1 MKKRIAI
8 LFLVIIYAVG
18 FVGIGLGL
26 MPDLV
31 YGTPVN
37 LLISL
42 VVVLFFDTHK
52 AKSLLWCGLLVFIL
66 GYGIEVIGIQ
76 TGKIFGTYSYGDILG
91 FKLWNTPLMIGI
103 NWLLLVIT
111 AGNLV
116 DQIFSKNSQYLKI
129 VIAATLMLFLDYL
142 IEPVAIHWTMWV
154 WENIEVPLQNY
165 IAWWLIAAVMFTIY
179 YYFLG
184 KQVNKVASAVFII
197 QVGFFALLN
206 LVI

>member
-1 MKKRIAI
+1 MRERLAI

-18 FVGIGLGL
+18 FAGIGLGL
-26 MPDLV
+26 IPDLV
-31 YGTPVN
+31 YGTPIN
-37 LLISL
+37 LLLSL
-42 VVVLFFDTHK
+42 AIVLFFDTHK
-52 AKSLLWCGLLVFIL
+52 TKSLLWSGVLVFTL
-66 GYGIEVIGIQ
+66 GYGIEVLGVQ
-76 TGKIFGTYSYGDILG
+76 TGKIFGVYSYGDILG
-91 FKLWNTPLMIGI
+91 FKMLGTPLMIGV
-103 NWLLLVIT
+103 NWLLLVIA

-116 DQIFSKNSQYLKI
+116 DQIFSKSNRYLKI
-129 VIAATLMLFLDYL
+129 AIAATLMLLLDVL

-165 IAWWLIAAVMFTIY
+165 IAWWLVAALMFTIY

-184 KQVNKVASAVFII
+184 KRVNKVASAVFII

>member
-52 AKSLLWCGLLVFIL
+52 AKSLLWFGLLVFIL